1 MSQDPQADFEY
12 GFSGMTSASPPSV
25 AEWPLPSS
33 ATLGSS
39 VRMKGIER
47 ELRRRLPWTMRKHL
61 TVEAGLVIFAD
72 PSAADFEAIASRI
85 GETLESI
92 TDLPMLPS
100 EIEDVLGISSRER
113 HKWLEDGRLHSVGT
127 RTVKLRGR
135 SRAVTFHVFDPRQI
149 ETILDGDLA
158 TIWREEDAIRSADN
172 RRRAA
177 AKAALARKAA
187 SRPSGPVRDAAEE
200 TPPGLAGWEEF
211 EAEGLLR

>member
-1 MSQDPQADFEY
+1 
-12 GFSGMTSASPPSV
+12 
-25 AEWPLPSS
+25 
-33 ATLGSS
+33 
-39 VRMKGIER
+39 MKGIER

-61 TVEAGLVIFAD
+61 TVEVGLVIFAD

-85 GETLESI
+85 GEALESI

-113 HKWLEDGRLHSVGT
+113 HKWLEDGRLQSVGT

-135 SRAVTFHVFDPRQI
+135 SRAVTFHVFDPRHI
-149 ETILDGDLA
+149 ETILDGDIA
-158 TIWREEDAIRSADN
+158 TIWRQEDAIKSAEN

-187 SRPSGPVRDAAEE
+187 ASASAPRRDAAEE
-200 TPPGLAGWEEF
+200 TPTGLAGWEEF
-211 EAEGLLR
+211 AAEGLLR

>member
-1 MSQDPQADFEY
+1 
-12 GFSGMTSASPPSV
+12 
-25 AEWPLPSS
+25 
-33 ATLGSS
+33 
-39 VRMKGIER
+39 MKGIER

-61 TVEAGLVIFAD
+61 TVEVGLVIFAD
-72 PSAADFEAIASRI
+72 PSVADFEAIASRI

-113 HKWLEDGRLHSVGT
+113 HKWLEDGRLQSIGT

-149 ETILDGDLA
+149 ETIQDGDLP
-158 TIWREEDAIRSADN
+158 TIWREEDAIRSAEN

-177 AKAALARKAA
+177 AKTALARKAA
-187 SRPSGPVRDAAEE
+187 AGPSATRQDTAKE

>member
-1 MSQDPQADFEY
+1 
-12 GFSGMTSASPPSV
+12 
-25 AEWPLPSS
+25 
-33 ATLGSS
+33 
-39 VRMKGIER
+39 MKGIER

-61 TVEAGLVIFAD
+61 TVEVGLVIFAD
-72 PSAADFEAIASRI
+72 PSVADFEAIASRI
-85 GETLESI
+85 SEALESI

-113 HKWLEDGRLHSVGT
+113 HKWLEDGRLQSIGT

-149 ETILDGDLA
+149 ETIQDGDLP
-158 TIWREEDAIRSADN
+158 TIWREEDAIRSAEN

-187 SRPSGPVRDAAEE
+187 AGPSATRQDTVEK